1 MSNNYIEGQNMRPEP
16 LPVLKGKSAKEFMKQ
31 VAKPLSQ
38 KDLET
43 FKKAERVFKGI
54 KPAK

>member
-1 MSNNYIEGQNMRPEP
+1 MRPEP

-31 VAKPLSQ
+31 VAKPSSQ
-38 KDLET
+38 RDLET
-43 FKKAERVFKGI
+43 FKKAEKVFKGI